1 MGMLTPR
8 PRQNVRASDAD
19 RERTADILRRQAGD
33 GRLTPE
39 ELSDRLDTAFTAQTL
54 GDLQAL
60 IADLPEG
67 NVDPMADLMSGV
79 VNTGMRAA
87 RIAVVFAVGATVL
100 GFAVP
105 AVVGLGIAF
114 GWVGAAIGLA
124 AVAGTAFVAARSF
137 RRRRTL

>member
-1 MGMLTPR
+1 MSMLMPR
-8 PRQNVRASDAD
+8 PRPNVRASDAD

-39 ELSDRLDTAFTAQTL
+39 ELSARLDTAFTARTL
-54 GDLQAL
+54 GELQAV

-67 NVDPMADLMSGV
+67 NVDPMSDLVSGV

-87 RIAVVFAVGATVL
+87 RIGVAFAVGATVL

-105 AVVGLGIAF
+105 LVVGLGVAF
-114 GWVGAAIGLA
+114 GWVGGLIGLGTIV
-124 AVAGTAFVAARSF
+124 VALLVAARSF
-137 RRRRTL
+137 RRRRA

>member
-8 PRQNVRASDAD
+8 PRPNVRASDAD

-33 GRLTPE
+33 GRLTPQ
-39 ELSDRLDTAFTAQTL
+39 ELSDRLDTAFTARTR

-67 NVDPMADLMSGV
+67 NVDPMADLVTGV
-79 VNTGMRAA
+79 VNTGMRAV
-87 RIAVVFAVGATVL
+87 RIGVMFAVGATVL

-114 GWVGAAIGLA
+114 GWVGAAIGMGTLA
-124 AVAGTAFVAARSF
+124 AALFLAARSF
-137 RRRRTL
+137 RRRRA

>member
-1 MGMLTPR
+1 MLTPR
-8 PRQNVRASDAD
+8 PRPNVRASDAD

-33 GRLTPE
+33 GRLTPQ
-39 ELSDRLDTAFTAQTL
+39 ELSDRLDTAFTARTL
-54 GDLQAL
+54 GELQEL

-67 NVDPMADLMSGV
+67 NVDPVADLMTGV

-87 RIAVVFAVGATVL
+87 RIGVAVAVGATVL

-114 GWVGAAIGLA
+114 GWIGAAIGMGALVA
-124 AVAGTAFVAARSF
+124 ALFIAARSF
-137 RRRRTL
+137 RRRRA

>member
-1 MGMLTPR
+1 MLTPR
-8 PRQNVRASDAD
+8 PRPNVRASDGD

-39 ELSDRLDTAFTAQTL
+39 ELSARLDTAFTARTL

-67 NVDPMADLMSGV
+67 NVDPMADLVTGV

-87 RIAVVFAVGATVL
+87 RIGVIIAVAATFAGIGLPLVIGLSIGFGISGLAVGVAVIAVL
-100 GFAVP
+100 
-105 AVVGLGIAF
+105 AF
-114 GWVGAAIGLA
+114 VLAAAI
-124 AVAGTAFVAARSF
+124 
-137 RRRRTL
+137 RRTRT

>member
-8 PRQNVRASDAD
+8 PRPNVRASDAD

-39 ELSDRLDTAFTAQTL
+39 ELSTRLDGAFTARTL

-67 NVDPMADLMSGV
+67 NVDPVADLMTGV
-79 VNTGMRAA
+79 VNTGVRAA
-87 RIAVVFAVGATVL
+87 RIGVSVAVGATVL

-105 AVVGLGIAF
+105 LVVGLGVAF
-114 GWVGAAIGLA
+114 GWIGAAAGAGVL
-124 AVAGTAFVAARSF
+124 AVALLIAASSF
-137 RRRRTL
+137 RRRRA

>member
-1 MGMLTPR
+1 MGLMPR
-8 PRQNVRASDAD
+8 PGPNVRASDAD

-33 GRLTPE
+33 GRLTPQ
-39 ELSDRLDTAFTAQTL
+39 ELSDRLDTAFTARTL

-60 IADLPEG
+60 ITDLPEG
-67 NVDPMADLMSGV
+67 NVDPMADLLTGV

-87 RIAVVFAVGATVL
+87 RIGVMFAVGATVL

-114 GWVGAAIGLA
+114 GWVGAAIGMGAL
-124 AVAGTAFVAARSF
+124 VAMLFIAARSF
-137 RRRRTL
+137 RRRRA

>member
-8 PRQNVRASDAD
+8 PRPNVRASDAD

-39 ELSDRLDTAFTAQTL
+39 ELSTRLDGAFTARTL

-67 NVDPMADLMSGV
+67 NVDPMVDLMTGV

-87 RIAVVFAVGATVL
+87 RIGVTVAVGATIL

-105 AVVGLGIAF
+105 LVIGLGVAF
-114 GWVGAAIGLA
+114 GWVGAAIGAGLLVLA
-124 AVAGTAFVAARSF
+124 VVIAARSF
-137 RRRRTL
+137 RRRHA